1 MKVVAM
7 AIVIVMVAVVAQWWW
22 WWQLHA
28 MIVKVIV
35 VEVTI

>member
-28 MIVKVIV
+28 KIVKVIV

>member
-7 AIVIVMVAVVAQWWW
+7 AIVIVMAAVVAQWWW

>member
-22 WWQLHA
+22 WWKLHA